1 MDVRI
6 SKILNAIKEEKVAE
20 DERIVEL
27 TDRSFSAKQLQR
39 AGKGLSNVTVK
50 SLVSYY
56 CLLRM
61 KLHFLNLQRS
71 GVFGRM
77 IITIGASHGDVLAP
91 VDFGHGDPVVV
102 RCKDEKYSGFVF
114 STNQM
119 TWDICID
126 TGS

>member
-50 SLVSYY
+50 SLVSFYG
-56 CLLRM
+56 L
-61 KLHFLNLQRS
+61 
-71 GVFGRM
+71 
-77 IITIGASHGDVLAP
+77 
-91 VDFGHGDPVVV
+91 
-102 RCKDEKYSGFVF
+102 
-114 STNQM
+114 
-119 TWDICID
+119 
-126 TGS
+126 